1 MWMQLWMLF
10 EQLFPFLL
18 GYIQTSS
25 FPHPLNSKE
34 EQKMLALLKEGDQEA
49 RNKLIEHNL
58 RLVVHIVKKFDI
70 KNESFEDLISI
81 GTIGL
86 IKAID
91 TFDNS
96 LGHRLTTYA
105 ARCIENEILM
115 TLRSHKKSLATCS
128 LDDPIGFDKDGES
141 ISLIDVIKDE
151 TLPNV
156 IENMELA
163 ERKKKLKLFF
173 NRLTPKEQRILIQR
187 YGLQNQEEKTQ
198 KEIAQEENISRS
210 YVSRIEK
217 RAFIKLIKA
226 FRSDE

>member
-25 FPHPLNSKE
+25 FPHPLSSKQ
-34 EQKMLALLKEGDQEA
+34 EQKMLTLLKEGDLEA

-70 KNESFEDLISI
+70 RNESFEDLISI

-91 TFDNS
+91 TFDSTRGN
-96 LGHRLTTYA
+96 RLTTYA

-115 TLRSHKKSLATCS
+115 TLRNHRKSLATCS

-141 ISLIDVIKDE
+141 ILLIDVIKDE
-151 TLPNV
+151 NLPNI
-156 IENMELA
+156 IEKMELE
-163 ERKKKLKLFF
+163 ERKKKLHHFF
-173 NRLTPKEQRILIQR
+173 NQLTPKEQRILAQR
-187 YGLQNQEEKTQ
+187 YGLQNHEEKTQ

-226 FRSDE
+226 FRSEE